1 MTIRVL
7 GTWPA
12 ALCALSLAG
21 CTDDGTSSFGDD
33 LTDPQLP
40 ARGAVDLPQWL
51 AAGSYRAWRCEPQ
64 PHPGRP
70 PSPHGAT
77 RICNN
82 DALHAAA
89 AGAGGFPVGAAAVKE
104 IFAGDRVV
112 SYAVSRKLTAGDGG
126 DRWYWYEGNAE
137 KVYGNGPGVTG
148 CTGCHGRAARDFVF
162 TVVP

>member
-1 MTIRVL
+1 MTVL
-7 GTWPA
+7 SIGPRA
-12 ALCALSLAG
+12 AAACALCALGLTG
-21 CTDDGTSSFGDD
+21 CTDDGASSFGDD
-33 LTDPQLP
+33 LGDPQLP
-40 ARGAVDLPQWL
+40 ARGTVDLPQWL
-51 AAGSYRAWRCEPQ
+51 AAGYYRTWRCEPQ

-70 PSPHGAT
+70 PSPHGTT

-89 AGAGGFPVGAAAVKE
+89 AGFPAGAAAVKE
-104 IFAGDRVV
+104 IFGGDRIV

-126 DRWYWYEGNAE
+126 DRWYWYEGNAD

-148 CTGCHGRAARDFVF
+148 CTGCHDRAARDFVF